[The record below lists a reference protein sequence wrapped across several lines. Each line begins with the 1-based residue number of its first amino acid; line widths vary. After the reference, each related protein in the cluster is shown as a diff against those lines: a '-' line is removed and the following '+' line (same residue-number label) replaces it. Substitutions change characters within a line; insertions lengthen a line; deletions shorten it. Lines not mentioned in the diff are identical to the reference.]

1 MEESRGKIAG
11 RDKMS
16 KAGIPE
22 CKEKENSNHQ
32 SKKRK
37 RGRRKTL
44 LYSLAPIG
52 GDVRTHKFVIL
63 KIPHS

>member
-1 MEESRGKIAG
+1 
-11 RDKMS
+11 MS
-16 KAGIPE
+16 KAGKPE
-22 CKEKENSNHQ
+22 CKEKENSNNQ

-37 RGRRKTL
+37 RGQRKTL

-52 GDVRTHKFVIL
+52 GGVGAHKFVIL